1 MGRCLRTKGRGIARR
16 LYARL
21 KRPLFVDD
29 NIAFAD
35 NLAEI
40 LREKGAEVWPSPR
53 APPLLEVVEKLWR

>member
-1 MGRCLRTKGRGIARR
+1 
-16 LYARL
+16 
-21 KRPLFVDD
+21 VDD

-40 LREKGAEVWPSPR
+40 LREKGAEVSPSPR